1 MLLRRKRHEDMYLN
15 GIKNTVKH
23 GYTVVISV
31 FYCITFILNIT
42 YLKSD
47 YLFTIQSVINEHN
60 NKLNLKKKYIQI
72 FAGIL

>member
-31 FYCITFILNIT
+31 FYCITFILNNNISE
-42 YLKSD
+42 KW
-47 YLFTIQSVINEHN
+47 LFVYNTKCN
-60 NKLNLKKKYIQI
+60 
-72 FAGIL
+72 